1 MTRKDAE
8 YKSHPTWASLQI
20 SRVSGQATLFGSQ
33 VQHQHFIELRVCPMK
48 RKHDLGQDWYYA
60 EPMPYIE
67 IQMTAAQ
74 FAEAITSLNMGSGVP
89 CTLNSLNGK
98 MLPRPPAEESEPER
112 VRQYVNEKTVES
124 RQEIKAAQARL
135 DEILAKPTI
144 GKADRATIKDLNEKI
159 SNLVRRDLP
168 FYMEQFTEATER
180 VTAKAAA
187 EFEAMVASKLTSL
200 GLSSMQSLL
209 QLGEDKKEPKV

>member
-8 YKSHPTWASLQI
+8 YQSHPTWASLQI
-20 SRVSGQATLFGSQ
+20 SRVSGQADLFGSQ

-60 EPMPYIE
+60 EPVPYIE

-74 FAEAITSLNMGSGVP
+74 FAEAITSLNMGNGIPVTLHSFSGKP
-89 CTLNSLNGK
+89 LG
-98 MLPRPPAEESEPER
+98 RPPKEDSEPER
-112 VRQYVNEKTVES
+112 VKKYVAEQVVEAK
-124 RQEIKAAQARL
+124 QECKELQAKI

-144 GKADRATIKDLNEKI
+144 GKGDRALIKSMTERI
-159 SNLVRRDLP
+159 SKLFSTNLP
-168 FYMEQFTEATER
+168 FYTEQFTEATER
-180 VTAKAAA
+180 VSSKAAT

-209 QLGEDKKEPKV
+209 QLGEKKEPEA